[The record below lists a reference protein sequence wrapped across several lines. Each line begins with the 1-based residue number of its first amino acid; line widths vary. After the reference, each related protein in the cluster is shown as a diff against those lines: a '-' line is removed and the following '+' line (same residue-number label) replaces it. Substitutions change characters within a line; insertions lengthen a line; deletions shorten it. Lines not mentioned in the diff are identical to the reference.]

1 MKPETEK
8 AILARS
14 NEEKQEIIAL
24 LAKHMEPDLFVGAL
38 IRDDSIDELSED
50 GAKIWVELDE
60 FADRQDEVILSDYDA
75 SRLHE
80 AICEGRRNDAIHI
93 LRDVTG
99 EFYRDVEAQNNLFP
113 DRVPSGKDFATR
125 LAEF

>member
-14 NEEKQEIIAL
+14 TEEKQEIIAL
-24 LAKHMEPDLFVGAL
+24 LAKHMDSDLFVGAL
-38 IRDDSIDELSED
+38 LNDDSTEELSEH
-50 GAKIWVELDE
+50 GADIWAVLDE
-60 FADRQDEVILSDYDA
+60 LVDKPDAILSDDDA
-75 SRLHE
+75 SRLHD

-93 LRDVTG
+93 LRDITG

-113 DRVPSGKDFATR
+113 DRVPSGKDFAAK

>member
-14 NEEKQEIIAL
+14 TEEKQAIIAL
-24 LAKHMEPDLFVGAL
+24 LANNMEPDLFVGAFL
-38 IRDDSIDELSED
+38 DDDGEELTKAGE
-50 GAKIWVELDE
+50 KIWTALGELVDE
-60 FADRQDEVILSDYDA
+60 PDAILSDDDA
-75 SRLHE
+75 TRLHD

-93 LRDVTG
+93 LRDITG

-113 DRVPSGKDFATR
+113 DRVPSGAAFAASLR
-125 LAEF
+125 GF

>member
-38 IRDDSIDELSED
+38 IKDDSIDELSD
-50 GAKIWVELDE
+50 AGAKIWAEIDALVDE
-60 FADRQDEVILSDYDA
+60 PDAILSDDDA
-75 SRLHE
+75 TRLHD
-80 AICEGRRNDAIHI
+80 AICEGRRNDAIYI
-93 LRDVTG
+93 LRDITG

-113 DRVPSGKDFATR
+113 DRVPSGKDFAAK